1 MALFKITEDDQEY
14 FTLETHPFQTFSSG
28 TFGAGVT
35 GSVKV
40 FPRSSTL
47 EKESETPSAFVDV
60 AFNADTIDG
69 LLDQARANAR
79 TGSSYYNVAGS
90 NIESSMTAYL
100 EAVNSSSVSRRKQQ
114 EVNVIR
120 FEPSV
125 RFTKDTMR
133 KNLIRDVYMPY
144 YRQLYPSMQY
154 GYTNYHCLNFFTASS
169 VSDSSVILYPN
180 SSSLDAGFASS
191 GSYVLEGPFTFD
203 FYINPKYTTDDP
215 VNTGTGGIFRAGT
228 IFHLS
233 SSYAVSLVSG
243 SSLDANG
250 RPSAYR
256 LMLQLTHSADIPPSV
271 VATSPTSNTGS
282 KGRWRTG
289 AGDDLIFL
297 SDDNS
302 LKRNHWHHVAIR
314 WGTNSINQG
323 SGSFMIDRIERG
335 TFVVTESSV
344 RLTHDNNPAVLC
356 IGNFYEGVNNGISA
370 QATFFAADPN
380 VVGNAAPQGPAVRD
394 GLITMVEVDV
404 DSTPAWAYGPSTF
417 HFKHALN
424 AEVHDLKIFKSYRTD
439 DQISATSTD
448 GVKTLDDLLFYVPP
462 FFTKESPTRQ
472 YNSVTFGGG
481 VMQTPF
487 FTVSSSTDDPF
498 NVAMSFGVNGHDINL
513 ENWGRDFA
521 TGIYPR
527 WLALTCS
534 EVTWT
539 TPALT
544 CNELLFDNPRS
555 YSGPAGYS
563 MGGARKRQLTALP
576 CDNGIFRPN
585 FELLKSGT
593 FHIVPP
599 SGSVMDRFTD
609 DFGALD
615 LSFIRLRDLVPTSS
629 LRPGLIPQSG
639 SIMDTI
645 LGATP
650 ENPGVDPGEVLTIF
664 QRTHDNSSNEVVFFD
679 VSNLFYGQ
687 QIMSG
692 TVRLTDSNLSMS
704 SGKIS
709 MTLRDNGRGNIYR
722 ADALTTHATWN
733 SVGNVMYE
741 EGLIIVKSP
750 NIPFFGK
757 EQFSL
762 SLRGTQ
768 NIHTLRFNVNAA
780 KGLIN
785 SSSNPSYKLLS
796 ASANAND
803 TDPKFVYIDSINF
816 HDENLNVIMKT
827 SFAQP
832 IVKRDGDK
840 ILFKPKIDF

>member
-1 MALFKITEDDQEY
+1 MALFKIKDDDQEH

-28 TFGAGVT
+28 TFGIGVT

-40 FPRSSTL
+40 FPRSSPM

-60 AFNADTIDG
+60 AFNTDTVDA
-69 LLDQARANAR
+69 LLAQAQANAR
-79 TGSSYYNVAGS
+79 TGSSYYNVTGS
-90 NIESSMTAYL
+90 NINSSMEAYL
-100 EAVNSSSVSRRKQQ
+100 QTVNSSSVSRRKRQ

-133 KNLIRDVYMPY
+133 KSLIRDVYMPY

-169 VSDSSVILYPN
+169 VTPNSVILYPN
-180 SSSLDAGFASS
+180 SSSLPEVGQETS
-191 GSYVLEGPFTFD
+191 GSYVLHGPFTFD
-203 FYINPKYTTDDP
+203 FYINPKYTTDEP
-215 VNTGTGGIFRAGT
+215 NGVFRAGT

-250 RPSAYR
+250 RPSAFR
-256 LMLQLTHSADIPPSV
+256 MMLQLSQSADILPSV
-271 VATSPTSNTGS
+271 LATSPSSNTGS
-282 KGRWRTG
+282 SPYHD
-289 AGDDLIFL
+289 ASLVFL

-314 WGTNSINQG
+314 WGTETVNQG
-323 SGSFMIDRIERG
+323 SGSFMIDRVERG
-335 TFVVTESSV
+335 TFVVTGSGIASTSV
-344 RLTHDNNPAVLC
+344 NQPAVLC
-356 IGNFYEGVNNGISA
+356 IGNFYEGLNTGTNA
-370 QATFFAADPN
+370 QAAFFAADPN
-380 VVGNAAPQGPAVRD
+380 IVGNAAPMGPAPRQ
-394 GLITMVEVDV
+394 GLVPMLLDDI
-404 DSTPAWAYGPSTF
+404 DSTPDFAYGPTTF
-417 HFKHALN
+417 YFEHPLN
-424 AEVHDLKIFKSYRTD
+424 AEVHDLKIFKTYRTNG
-439 DQISATSTD
+439 QIGDTSRD

-462 FFTKESPTRQ
+462 FFTKESPNRL

-487 FTVSSSTDDPF
+487 FTISSSTDDPF
-498 NVAMSFGVNGHDINL
+498 NPAMSFGVAGHDINL

-521 TGIYPR
+521 TGLYPR
-527 WLALTCS
+527 WLELTCS

-544 CNELLFDNPRS
+544 CNELLFDDPVS
-555 YSGPAGYS
+555 YGVAGAGVD
-563 MGGARKRQLTALP
+563 MAGARKRQLTALP
-576 CDNGIFRPN
+576 CDNGMFRPN

-593 FHIVPP
+593 FHISPP
-599 SGSVMDRFTD
+599 SGSIMDRFVD

-615 LSFIRLRDLVPTSS
+615 LSFIRLRNMVPTSS

-645 LGATP
+645 MGATP

-692 TVRLTDSNLSMS
+692 TVRLTDSNISMS
-704 SGKIS
+704 AGKIS
-709 MTLRDNGRGNIYR
+709 MTLRDNGLGNLYR
-722 ADALTTHATWN
+722 ADALTAPATWN
-733 SVGNVMYE
+733 SVGNVIYQ

-757 EQFSL
+757 EQYNL

-780 KGLIN
+780 KGLLN